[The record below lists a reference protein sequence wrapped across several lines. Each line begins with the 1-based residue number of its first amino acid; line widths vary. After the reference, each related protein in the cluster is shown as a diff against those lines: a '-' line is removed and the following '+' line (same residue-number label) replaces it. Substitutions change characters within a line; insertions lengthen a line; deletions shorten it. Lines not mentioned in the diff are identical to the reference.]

1 MPQIWLTY
9 DELADFTG
17 VATDGGR
24 SYAFDRHLDRRRCSD
39 GCTRVKLPFD
49 MIDDYLVHALVGRNL
64 EYEAPT
70 RSSSTHRAASPFDRL
85 ADGMV
90 DRLRRMAASG

>member
-1 MPQIWLTY
+1 
-9 DELADFTG
+9 
-17 VATDGGR
+17 
-24 SYAFDRHLDRRRCSD
+24 
-39 GCTRVKLPFD
+39 